1 MLMRHASGEKTEKP
15 CVAVTRDFMAMASLP
30 VVVSQF
36 QLVFFIFFFLIF
48 FCHRFKAIYATIVF
62 LTFFLS
68 SF

>member
-36 QLVFFIFFFLIF
+36 QLGFFIFFIS
-48 FCHRFKAIYATIVF
+48 Y
-62 LTFFLS
+62 FFLS